1 MDQQEED
8 ADPDIVQKS
17 RAKKRKSQQDDSDQE
32 MQEARPTKKAR
43 FSNAMNEKET
53 PEEEKPLISDAGN
66 AEPPQKI
73 AGTGESKSTPTAD
86 GTKNEPAS
94 LPRTPVNKKKS
105 EKQRKRKSDSDEES
119 GYEKMA
125 STPPVLKVHGKIM
138 MFCLPGVLI
147 TFVWQNGSGV
157 QDKNAEGISN
167 GEETLAEAAEVR
179 QLYGD
184 VEIRHLYDLI
194 S

>member
-43 FSNAMNEKET
+43 FSDAKNEKET
-53 PEEEKPLISDAGN
+53 PEEPLISDAEN
-66 AEPPQKI
+66 TEPPQKK
-73 AGTGESKSTPTAD
+73 AGTGESKSAPTAD

-94 LPRTPVNKKKS
+94 LPKTPVNKKKS
-105 EKQRKRKSDSDEES
+105 EKQLKRKADSDEES

-138 MFCLPGVLI
+138 IFCLPGVLI

-157 QDKNAEGISN
+157 QDKNAEGIPN

-184 VEIRHLYDLI
+184 VEIRHLYDLV